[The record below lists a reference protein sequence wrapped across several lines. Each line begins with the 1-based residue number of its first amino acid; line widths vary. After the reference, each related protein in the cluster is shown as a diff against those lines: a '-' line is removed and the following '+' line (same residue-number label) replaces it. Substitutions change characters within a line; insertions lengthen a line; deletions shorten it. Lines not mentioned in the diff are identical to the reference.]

1 VNRRGSSEA
10 ILMISVVAVAQR
22 PSWTPEP

>member
-10 ILMISVVAVAQR
+10 ILMTSVVAVAQR
-22 PSWTPEP
+22 PSWEC